1 MNTEAVC
8 GLGEELL
15 RVLEIHQNYFIR
27 NYDDLMSFLHE
38 LGYPATTIDHVASLC
53 RTLLDAGLLE
63 HHEDSDARKGLF
75 RVTNSARAVLNTVYT
90 TRR

>member
-15 RVLEIHQNYFIR
+15 RVLEIHQNYLIKS
-27 NYDDLMSFLHE
+27 YDELMLFLHE
-38 LGYPATTIDHVASLC
+38 LGYPTTTIDQVASLC

-63 HHEDSDARKGLF
+63 HHEDSDAQKGLF
-75 RVTNSARAVLNTVYT
+75 RITNSANAVLNTVYA